1 MTTRDELVTMVGR
14 ALGGGAYAECTQAGK
29 ELADQSKLPRKV
41 AENLGAGFGQ
51 WDFFPEAAEIVD
63 WALAYVPPET
73 PEDVWTIARTWSSD
87 DTAKKHTILAL
98 VGLDLLKHELRR
110 VPVPELQPLADENRA
125 AKLLALRAELGL
137 AVPKGA
143 VEAATAR
150 AAPKAAAAPKKAAA
164 APPAD
169 PTVMRRMPR
178 PEFKKPEKAAPPP
191 PAKRFTHP
199 KFGEGTLEAQSGEG
213 PEAKLT
219 IKFDAGSKTLQAKYV
234 TEVPAPD
241 APA

>member
-1 MTTRDELVTMVGR
+1 MTTRDELVTLVAR
-14 ALGGGAYAECTQAGK
+14 ALGGGSYVECTQAGK
-29 ELADQSKLPRKV
+29 ELAEEAKLPRKV

-87 DTAKKHTILAL
+87 DTEKRQTILAL

-110 VPVPELQPLADENRA
+110 IPVPELQPLADENRA

-143 VEAATAR
+143 AEAA
-150 AAPKAAAAPKKAAA
+150 APKKAAAAPKKVAA

-191 PAKRFTHP
+191 PAKRYAHP

-219 IKFDAGSKTLQAKYV
+219 IKFDAGTKTLQAKYV
-234 TEVPAPD
+234 TEVG
-241 APA
+241 

>member
-1 MTTRDELVTMVGR
+1 MTTRDELVTLVGR

-73 PEDVWTIARTWSSD
+73 PEDVWTIARTWSAD
-87 DTAKKHTILAL
+87 DAGKKHTILAL

-110 VPVPELQPLADENRA
+110 IPVPELQPLADENRA
-125 AKLLALRAELGL
+125 AKLLSLRAELGL

-143 VEAATAR
+143 AAAAR
-150 AAPKAAAAPKKAAA
+150 AAPPKAAPAPKKAAPA
-164 APPAD
+164 AASD
-169 PTVMRRMPR
+169 PTEVRRMPR
-178 PEFKKPEKAAPPP
+178 PEFKRPEKAAAAPPR
-191 PAKRFTHP
+191 KRFTHP
-199 KFGEGTLEAQSGEG
+199 KFGEGVLEAQSGEG

-219 IKFDAGSKTLQAKYV
+219 IKFDAGTKTLQAKYV
-234 TEVPAPD
+234 TEVPG
-241 APA
+241 